1 MGSGNKT
8 YNMGEVISVRTG
20 SVDLPLHTG
29 QCPPW
34 LFERMTRLGRAMLFL
49 LVREQGRTAVLAKL
63 ADPFWFQALGCLLG
77 FDWHSSGLTTTVCG
91 ALKEG
96 LRGYEGELGLFIAG
110 GKGKTSL
117 KTPQDI
123 LNYADKYA
131 LPNSAAKLVY
141 ASKMSAKVDNTAVQD
156 GYQLYHHT
164 FIFTAKGEW
173 AVVQQGMNTGSKRAR
188 RYHWLGDKV
197 SDFVNEPHNAICCD
211 RKEKD
216 VLNLV
221 ARASTATRSTIAS
234 LSALTPEAVTREYT
248 QLVLPSRHSLYE
260 EHLKPSSLQRV
271 LLQTYERHPADF
283 ESLLSIKGVGPK
295 TVRALSLLAELA
307 YGERPS
313 YTDPAKFS
321 FAHGGKDG
329 YPYPVN
335 RPGYDRTIDIL
346 EQAIKEAKLGR
357 EEKLQAL
364 RRLQHLFTPE
374 HGDGSRALV

>member
-1 MGSGNKT
+1 M
-8 YNMGEVISVRTG
+8 RTG
-20 SVDLPLHTG
+20 SVDLPLHSG

-34 LFERMTRLGRAMLFL
+34 LFERMTKLGRAMMFL
-49 LVREQGRTAVLAKL
+49 LVREQGRPAVLAKL
-63 ADPFWFQALGCLLG
+63 ADPFWFQSLGCLLG

-117 KTPQDI
+117 KTPYDI
-123 LNYADKYA
+123 INYADKYA
-131 LPNSAAKLVY
+131 LPSSTSKLVY

-173 AVVQQGMNTGSKRAR
+173 AVVQQGMNAVSKRAR

-211 RKEKD
+211 RKEKN

-221 ARASTATRSTIAS
+221 AKSSAATRSTIAS

-260 EHLKPSSLQRV
+260 EHLKPSSLERV

-307 YGERPS
+307 YGKRPS

-335 RPGYDRTIDIL
+335 RAGYDRTIDIL

-364 RRLQHLFTPE
+364 RRLQRLFTP
-374 HGDGSRALV
+374 

>member
-1 MGSGNKT
+1 M
-8 YNMGEVISVRTG
+8 RTG

-34 LFERMTRLGRAMLFL
+34 LFEKMTRLSRAILYL
-49 LVREQGRTAVLAKL
+49 LVREQGQQAVLEKL

-96 LRGYEGELGLFIAG
+96 LRGCEQELGIFIAG

-131 LPNSAAKLVY
+131 LSSAEKLVY
-141 ASKMSAKVDNTAVQD
+141 ASRMSAKVDNTAVQD

-164 FIFTAKGEW
+164 FIFTARGNW
-173 AVVQQGMNTGSKRAR
+173 AVVQQGMNTSARRAR
-188 RYHWLGDKV
+188 RYHWLGDRV
-197 SDFVNEPHNAICCD
+197 SDFVNEPHAAICCD
-211 RKEKD
+211 RKEKT

-221 ARASTATRSTIAS
+221 AKESEENRSAIAALAS
-234 LSALTPEAVTREYT
+234 LNPEAVTREYT

-260 EHLKPSSLQRV
+260 EHLRPSSLERV
-271 LLQTYERHPADF
+271 LLQTYEQHPEGF
-283 ESLLSIKGVGPK
+283 EALLSIKGVGTK
-295 TVRALSLLAELA
+295 TVRALSLLAELT
-307 YGERPS
+307 YGKRPS

-335 RPGYDRTIDIL
+335 RTTYDQTTDIL
-346 EQAIKEAKLGR
+346 ERAIKEAKLGR
-357 EEKLQAL
+357 EERLQAL
-364 RRLQHLFTPE
+364 RRLQSLFNSVSADAPKQ
-374 HGDGSRALV
+374 

>member
-1 MGSGNKT
+1 M
-8 YNMGEVISVRTG
+8 RTG

-34 LFERMTRLGRAMLFL
+34 LFERMTKLSRAILVL
-49 LVREQGRTAVLAKL
+49 LVREQGRQAVLTKL

-91 ALKEG
+91 ALKEAS
-96 LRGYEGELGLFIAG
+96 RGCERELGIFIAG
-110 GKGKTSL
+110 GKGKTAL

-123 LNYADKYA
+123 FNYADKYA
-131 LPNSAAKLVY
+131 LSSSAEKLVY
-141 ASKMSAKVDNTAVQD
+141 ASRMSAKVDNTAVQD

-164 FIFTAKGEW
+164 FIFTTQGNW
-173 AVVQQGMNTGSKRAR
+173 AVVQQGMNTGAKRAR

-197 SDFVNEPHNAICCD
+197 DDFVNEPHAAICCD
-211 RKEKD
+211 RKEKT

-221 ARASTATRSTIAS
+221 ARESEENRSTVA
-234 LSALTPEAVTREYT
+234 ALTSLAPEAVTREYT

-260 EHLKPSSLQRV
+260 EHLRPSSLERV
-271 LLQTYERHPADF
+271 LVQTYERHPQGF
-283 ESLLSIKGVGPK
+283 EALLSIKGVGPK

-307 YGERPS
+307 YGKRPS

-335 RPGYDRTIDIL
+335 RATYDRTTDIL

-364 RRLQHLFTPE
+364 RRLQSLFTDDSANSPQ
-374 HGDGSRALV
+374 

>member
-1 MGSGNKT
+1 
-8 YNMGEVISVRTG
+8 VRTG

-34 LFERMTRLGRAMLFL
+34 LFERMTRLSRAILLL
-49 LVREQGRTAVLAKL
+49 LVREQGRQAVLEKM

-96 LRGYEGELGLFIAG
+96 SRGLERELGIFIAG
-110 GKGKTSL
+110 GKGRTSL

-123 LNYADKYA
+123 FNYADKYA
-131 LPNSAAKLVY
+131 LSSADKLVY
-141 ASKMSAKVDNTAVQD
+141 ASRMSAKVDNTAVQD

-164 FIFTAKGEW
+164 FIFTAQGNW
-173 AVVQQGMNTGSKRAR
+173 AVIQQGMNTGAKRAR
-188 RYHWLGDKV
+188 RYHWLGDRV
-197 SDFVNEPHNAICCD
+197 ADFVNEPHAAICCD
-211 RKEKD
+211 CKEQT

-221 ARASTATRSTIAS
+221 ARESGENRSAVAALAS
-234 LSALTPEAVTREYT
+234 LTPEAVTREYT

-260 EHLKPSSLQRV
+260 EHLRPSSLERV
-271 LLQTYERHPADF
+271 LLQTYERHPAGF
-283 ESLLSIKGVGPK
+283 EDLLSIRGVGPK

-307 YGERPS
+307 YGKRPS
-313 YTDPAKFS
+313 YADPAKFS

-329 YPYPVN
+329 YPYPVH
-335 RPGYDRTIDIL
+335 RTTYDKTIDIL

-364 RRLQHLFTPE
+364 RRLQHLFSPVPAHFPKE
-374 HGDGSRALV
+374 

>member
-1 MGSGNKT
+1 
-8 YNMGEVISVRTG
+8 
-20 SVDLPLHTG
+20 
-29 QCPPW
+29 
-34 LFERMTRLGRAMLFL
+34 MLYL
-49 LVREQGRTAVLAKL
+49 LVREQGRQAVLEKL

-96 LRGYEGELGLFIAG
+96 LRGCERELGLFIAG
-110 GKGKTSL
+110 GKGRTSL

-123 LNYADKYA
+123 RTYAEKYA
-131 LPNSAAKLVY
+131 LPGNPDRLIY
-141 ASKMSAKVDNTAVQD
+141 ASRMSAKVDNTAVQD

-164 FIFTAKGEW
+164 FIFTVQGDW
-173 AVVQQGMNTGSKRAR
+173 AVVQQGMNTGARRAR

-197 SDFVNEPHNAICCD
+197 DDFVNEPHSAICCD
-211 RKEKD
+211 RKEKT

-221 ARASTATRSTIAS
+221 ARESEANRGAVAALAS
-234 LSALTPEAVTREYT
+234 LAPEAVTREYT

-260 EHLKPSSLQRV
+260 EHLRPSSLERV
-271 LLQTYERHPADF
+271 LLQTYERRPEDF
-283 ESLLSIKGVGPK
+283 ESLLSIRGVGPK

-307 YGERPS
+307 YGKRPS
-313 YTDPAKFS
+313 YADPAKFS

-335 RPGYDRTIDIL
+335 RPIYDRTIDIL
-346 EQAIKEAKLGR
+346 EQAIKEARLGR

-364 RRLQHLFTPE
+364 RRLQYLLDPNSIDRE
-374 HGDGSRALV
+374 

>member
-1 MGSGNKT
+1 M
-8 YNMGEVISVRTG
+8 RTG
-20 SVDLPLHTG
+20 SVDLPLHSG

-34 LFERMTRLGRAMLFL
+34 LFERMTKLGRAILLL
-49 LVREQGRTAVLAKL
+49 LVREQGPAAVLERL

-96 LRGYEGELGLFIAG
+96 ARGCERELGLFIAG

-123 LNYADKYA
+123 RGYADKYS
-131 LPNSAAKLVY
+131 LPGSPERLVY
-141 ASKMSAKVDNTAVQD
+141 ASRMSAKVDNSAVQD

-164 FIFTAKGEW
+164 FIFTARGDW
-173 AVVQQGMNTGSKRAR
+173 AVIQQGMNTGSKRAR

-197 SDFVNEPHNAICCD
+197 SDFVNEPHSAICCD
-211 RKEKD
+211 RKEKA

-221 ARASTATRSTIAS
+221 ARESAASRSAIAS
-234 LSALTPEAVTREYT
+234 LASFSPEAVAREYT

-260 EHLKPSSLQRV
+260 EHLKPSSLERV
-271 LLQTYERHPADF
+271 LLQTYERHPEDF

-307 YGERPS
+307 YGKRPS

-335 RPGYDRTIDIL
+335 RSTYDQTIDIL
-346 EQAIKEAKLGR
+346 EQAIKEARLGR

-364 RRLQHLFTPE
+364 RRLQRLFVP
-374 HGDGSRALV
+374 SRKNSPDR

>member
-1 MGSGNKT
+1 
-8 YNMGEVISVRTG
+8 VRTG
-20 SVDLPLHTG
+20 NVDLPLHTG

-34 LFERMTRLGRAMLFL
+34 LFERMARLSRAILIL
-49 LVREQGRTAVLAKL
+49 LAREQGQQAVLDRL

-96 LRGYEGELGLFIAG
+96 LRGCEQELGIFIAG

-123 LNYADKYA
+123 MNYVDRYA
-131 LPNSAAKLVY
+131 LPASAEKLVY
-141 ASKMSAKVDNTAVQD
+141 ASRMSAKVDNTAVQD

-164 FIFTAKGEW
+164 FIFTARGDW
-173 AVVQQGMNTGSKRAR
+173 TVVQQGMNTGKKRAR
-188 RYHWLGDKV
+188 RYHWLGDRV
-197 SDFVNEPHNAICCD
+197 NDFVNEPHSAICCD
-211 RKEKD
+211 RKEKQ

-221 ARASTATRSTIAS
+221 ARESGDNRSAIATLASENPA
-234 LSALTPEAVTREYT
+234 AVTREYT
-248 QLVLPSRHSLYE
+248 ELVLPSRHSLYL
-260 EHLKPSSLQRV
+260 EHLKPSSLERV
-271 LLQTYERHPADF
+271 LIKTYELHPGGF
-283 ESLLSIKGVGPK
+283 ESLLSIRGVGPK

-307 YGERPS
+307 YGKRPS

-329 YPYPVN
+329 YPFPVN
-335 RPGYDRTIDIL
+335 RTTYDQSISIL

-364 RRLQHLFTPE
+364 RRLQRLFN
-374 HGDGSRALV
+374 V

>member
-1 MGSGNKT
+1 MV
-8 YNMGEVISVRTG
+8 MRTG
-20 SVDLPLHTG
+20 SVDLPLHSG

-34 LFERMTRLGRAMLFL
+34 LFERMTRLSRAILLL
-49 LVREQGRTAVLAKL
+49 LVREQGPQATLAKL

-91 ALKEG
+91 ALKEAS
-96 LRGYEGELGLFIAG
+96 RGCERELGIFIAG
-110 GKGKTSL
+110 GKGRTSL

-123 LNYADKYA
+123 CSYIDRFA
-131 LPNSAAKLVY
+131 LSASAEKLVY
-141 ASKMSAKVDNTAVQD
+141 ASRMSAKVDNTAVQD

-164 FIFTAKGEW
+164 FIFTTRGSW
-173 AVVQQGMNTGSKRAR
+173 AVIQQGMNSGRMRAR

-197 SDFVNEPHNAICCD
+197 ADFVNEPQAAICCD
-211 RKEKD
+211 RKEQT

-221 ARASTATRSTIAS
+221 ARESEANRSAVAALTS
-234 LSALTPEAVTREYT
+234 LTPEAVTREYT

-260 EHLKPSSLQRV
+260 KHLQPASLQRV
-271 LLQTYERHPADF
+271 LLQTYERHPRGF
-283 ESLLSIKGVGPK
+283 EALLSIRGVGPK

-307 YGERPS
+307 YGKRPS
-313 YTDPAKFS
+313 YADPAKFS

-335 RPGYDRTIDIL
+335 RTLYDRTADIL

-357 EEKLQAL
+357 EEQLQTL
-364 RRLQHLFTPE
+364 RRLQHLFT
-374 HGDGSRALV
+374 